1 MKGEGAEAGVFPGVF
16 QSGDSEV
23 ISGAEVGAELGVHP
37 GAGAKAKAKFG
48 ARAGVVAKA
57 TEEREKRE
65 SEERIHMNIFKL

>member
-1 MKGEGAEAGVFPGVF
+1 MF

-23 ISGAEVGAELGVHP
+23 TPGAEVGAELGVHP

-48 ARAGVVAKA
+48 AGAGVGAKA